1 MLWFKNLMIYRL
13 TKNLDWSEEALQEN
27 LEKESFTPCSQG
39 EMTHFGW
46 TNPLKDSELFYFQS
60 GKNILLKAQ
69 KEDKILPAAVIK
81 QELDAR
87 IAELEKKEGRKL
99 RKLEKQSLKEDVIAT
114 LLPRAFSKN
123 QTTTLW
129 VDTENQLIYVNSA
142 SSKRAEDALALLR
155 KSLGSLPVVPLT
167 FANDMSEV
175 MRHWIINNDAPQ
187 WAAILEDAE
196 IKGGSDEAVIRCKKQ
211 DLGADEII
219 AFLQSGKTISKLAL
233 DWDEH
238 VSFVLKDDA
247 TMARLKFADELRD
260 KNADIDKE
268 DIAQRLDA
276 DFILMTGTL
285 SQLTDHLLNAFGGE
299 KERL

>member
-1 MLWFKNLMIYRL
+1 MVWFKNLMIYRL
-13 TKNLDWSEEALQEN
+13 TKKIDLSNLQAV
-27 LEKESFTPCSQG
+27 LEKEKFYPCTPNDFS
-39 EMTHFGW
+39 HFGW
-46 TNPLKDSELFYFQS
+46 CSPFQNS
-60 GKNILLKAQ
+60 DALYLQNGKNILLKVQ
-69 KEDKILPAAVIK
+69 KEEKILPTAVIK

-87 IAELEKKEGRKL
+87 AIKIEKKEGRKL

-175 MRHWIINNDAPQ
+175 MRYWILKDEVPQ
-187 WAAILEDAE
+187 WVTVEETAE
-196 IKGGSDEAVIRCKKQ
+196 IKGGADEAVISCKKQ

-238 VSFVLKDDA
+238 VSFILKDDA
-247 TMARLKFADELRD
+247 TMARWVAKNVVAAGLADRCEVQVAYAIGMARPVSVMVETFGT
-260 KNADIDKE
+260 NHVSEQADRK
-268 DIAQRLDA
+268 
-276 DFILMTGTL
+276 
-285 SQLTDHLLNAFGGE
+285 SVV
-299 KERL
+299 